1 MTKKAGSSALS
12 GKMLDLELLKKS
24 EGMFYQFLAPVGG
37 SAVRDP
43 ILVPFLILQEKSNLY
58 LTYPDLK

>member
-12 GKMLDLELLKKS
+12 GKMLDLGLLKKS

-37 SAVRDP
+37 SALRGP
-43 ILVPFLILQEKSNLY
+43 ILVPFLTLQEKSNLY